1 MEYTEIGRRIKERR
15 QELNIS
21 AVELADRLGLSK
33 ATVHR
38 YENGDIRNIKLPVVE
53 SMARALRLNPLW
65 LIGKSDQKEADSMG
79 DEDLLVMIDELIEY
93 ARKTSY
99 LTVNGKALTGEQ
111 KNMVVSSLTLI
122 RAFLS
127 DI

>member
-1 MEYTEIGRRIKERR
+1 MEYLEIGRRIKERR

-21 AVELADRLGLSK
+21 AVELADMLGLSK

-53 SMARALRLNPLW
+53 SMARALRANPLW
-65 LIGKSDQKEADSMG
+65 IIGKSDQKEADSMC
-79 DEDLLVMIDELIEY
+79 EKDLLVMIDELIAY
-93 ARKTSY
+93 AKRTSY

-111 KNMVVSSLTLI
+111 KNMVVSSLTLL
-122 RAFLS
+122 RAYLS